1 MKIKEMDMK
10 SIRISETNKRLFEVA
25 GLLLG
30 FVIMSSM
37 NVWAAGAF
45 DTLSEQTIV
54 SKIGNVIKL
63 IAGIGAI
70 LVTSIGLLVG
80 GFKALNGAEDSLQ
93 WIKGGIFGGF
103 LCAGSW
109 ALANLFISVM
119 K

>member
-1 MKIKEMDMK
+1 MKTIKK
-10 SIRISETNKRLFEVA
+10 SAVRKSLIEGLFVV
-25 GLLLG
+25 GGIVVLTS
-30 FVIMSSM
+30 V
-37 NVWAAGAF
+37 NTWAAGAF